1 MTTHNFPLNGEFD
14 LLIDDK
20 NGKSG
25 SKRRGKKSYI
35 IKTSS
40 SVCKCKRKA
49 RFNISRCLHN
59 CCGRCLKLATAF
71 VSFENHESTEVFVC
85 PICKTAE
92 REVLSW
98 IQQKDVLDQLFQRN
112 ICICCFQIKTFGVT
126 KCNHGI
132 CCLCIRQLLENPNA
146 EQYPCPWT
154 GCDVTYDLTS
164 LSEMYTDTLAE
175 MSQELFQRPYT
186 RESSCC
192 RNMAVLKLKTCY
204 HTLCMDCA
212 DKAPLVDNSS
222 ENEEN
227 LQKCPLQDCI
237 TNFPKECLDYYM
249 QQLKSNMQMTTFFM
263 GLVQREPHNGGQC
276 DMCNETSN
284 EELVKIKL
292 CLHNLCHPCLK
303 KIVAANAPRELPNL
317 DVTPTES
324 LKCPKADCYTKLPI
338 ICAEAMNLALEGNLI
353 AVAMFLR
360 STRKAYSRG
369 CSKCNDKKSY
379 VEIISCSHYLCRQCV
394 MDQISKATDSK
405 LAACI
410 RSYCNRIPVQCLKD
424 VISKP
429 IEQILKNNVD
439 YFTELTKRV
448 GMTEETDGQQSNDN
462 ACGRSFSDTADTA
475 EKLKP
480 STSRR
485 LQSFDLLRPFFG
497 KRNPCN
503 RCCNMAVIVF
513 ETCSHGWCF
522 ECLQKRTKATSKD
535 EKLHCKDCPSCGNI
549 GNASRFLKKCRT
561 EGLLIPA
568 YIQPVSGSTSCVCK
582 TNQAMFKT
590 IDCGHRF
597 CKKCIMLSFA
607 LTCPLDKNTKNM
619 THETLESQ
627 CSACFKYEPC
637 TLMEPCR
644 HAICMNCVL
653 RVFVCP
659 DKACESSIDEE
670 SSMFLL
676 THIETQQEKIF
687 ISRVKGTE
695 YDCSKC
701 KIKFNGRNE
710 NQLIIQIKR
719 CGHFICNQC
728 FGELQEQRTDLEVST
743 CPFTTCNEL
752 FFLPPLQ
759 EDKLNASNADEG
771 MCAY

>member
-20 NGKSG
+20 NGNSG
-25 SKRRGKKSYI
+25 SKRRGKESYF

-49 RFNISRCLHN
+49 RFYITRCFHH

-71 VSFENHESTEVFVC
+71 VRLENHESTEVFFC
-85 PICKTAE
+85 PICKTEE

-98 IQQKDVLDQLFQRN
+98 IKQKDVLDQLFQRN

-132 CCLCIRQLLENPNA
+132 CCLCIRQLLENPNT

-175 MSQELFQRPYT
+175 MSQELFQRPYA

-192 RNMAVLKLKTCY
+192 RNMAVLKLKTCD

-212 DKAPLVDNSS
+212 DKEPLVDNSS
-222 ENEEN
+222 ENDEN
-227 LQKCPLQDCI
+227 LLKCPLGCF
-237 TNFPKECLDYYM
+237 TKFPKECLDYYK

-263 GLVQREPHNGGQC
+263 ELVQREPHYRHQC
-276 DMCNETSN
+276 DMCYETSN

-292 CLHNLCHPCLK
+292 CFHYLCHPCLK
-303 KIVAANAPRELPNL
+303 KIVAANACIRELPNL

-324 LKCPKADCYTKLPI
+324 LKCPKSDCYTKLPI
-338 ICAEAMNLALEGNLI
+338 ICAEAMNLALEGNVI

-360 STRKAYSRG
+360 PTRKAYSSG
-369 CSKCNDKKSY
+369 CSKCIDNKSY

-394 MDQISKATDSK
+394 MEQISTKATDSK

-410 RSYCNRIPVQCLKD
+410 TPNCNRIPVQCLKD

-448 GMTEETDGQQSNDN
+448 GMTEERDGQQSNGN
-462 ACGRSFSDTADTA
+462 ACGRSFSDTA

-485 LQSFDLLRPFFG
+485 LQSFD
-497 KRNPCN
+497 
-503 RCCNMAVIVF
+503 
-513 ETCSHGWCF
+513 
-522 ECLQKRTKATSKD
+522 
-535 EKLHCKDCPSCGNI
+535 
-549 GNASRFLKKCRT
+549 
-561 EGLLIPA
+561 IPA
-568 YIQPVSGSTSCVCK
+568 YIKPVSGSTSCVCK
-582 TNQAMFKT
+582 TNQ
-590 IDCGHRF
+590 
-597 CKKCIMLSFA
+597 
-607 LTCPLDKNTKNM
+607 
-619 THETLESQ
+619 SQ

-637 TLMEPCR
+637 TLMEQCG

-653 RVFVCP
+653 HVFVCP

-670 SSMFLL
+670 SSMFLS
-676 THIETQQEKIF
+676 THIESQQENNF

-701 KIKFNGRNE
+701 KIKFNESNE
-710 NQLIIQIKR
+710 IQPIIQIKR

-752 FFLPPLQ
+752 FFLPSLQ
-759 EDKLNASNADEG
+759 EDKLNASSADEG